1 MWLWDFTTISWV
13 LCAKNALTN
22 HNGFRTAQL
31 LFGRKRNLPN
41 LLGNKLPAQENPIS
55 LDIASYI
62 SDLHAPS
69 ESSSKLKLVV
79 PKNIRKSGAVFS
91 IGNDVF
97 YKWDDKHVW
106 KVPGWVLGQDG
117 PVVFIWHGLHYI
129 KAHSCRVQLTNPSLY
144 NNSPSQ
150 TSNTTRLA

>member
-1 MWLWDFTTISWV
+1 MWLWDFTTISWA

-22 HNGFRTAQL
+22 NNGFRPAQL
-31 LFGRKRNLPN
+31 LFGRNRNLPN
-41 LLGNKLPAQENPIS
+41 FLDNKLPAQENPIS
-55 LDIASYI
+55 LDIASHI

-79 PKNIRKSGAVFS
+79 PKNIRKSVFS
-91 IGNDVF
+91 IGDDVF
-97 YKWDDKHVW
+97 YKRDDKLAW

-129 KAHSCRVQLTNPSLY
+129 KAHSCRGQLTNPSLY
-144 NNSPSQ
+144 NNNPSQ
-150 TSNTTRLA
+150 TSNTIPLA